1 MRMRILKNESGQVL
15 VFTVLWMSLLMG
27 CVAMAVD
34 VGMMFRAKRSVQT
47 AADAAAF
54 AGALDYLYRASTTS
68 AVAVGKA
75 ASAANGYTDGTNGVV
90 VTINPPPVNGPN
102 AGATGYVEAII
113 TEPNPTVFMSR
124 FFGASFTIGAR
135 GVAGPPGPSTACVY
149 ILNPTASQAM
159 ELQGSFTVSAP
170 NCGVV
175 VDSNDP
181 DALDFTGAG
190 GTLTAGSVAVVGGD
204 GGHTGDSTPTPVTG
218 ASPVSDPLQ
227 LTGPTPLNG
236 GCTAGGDGFAGESGT
251 TDSTTTTLT
260 GVVPGP
266 GSAGQ
271 AICYTKAINLNNV
284 TLGTGIYVF
293 ENGVT
298 TNGTITSGAGGTTL
312 DIYSGAFSVNT
323 GTVLALNPPQAPKD
337 NPTAYETNGIA
348 LMEPST
354 NSSEIKIQKGDATG
368 SLTGI
373 IYAPAAELFLQ
384 DSGGGAGITMTT
396 DLIVNTLYDKTATLT
411 INSYSQTYPTLTPL
425 KSITLVE

>member
-1 MRMRILKNESGQVL
+1 MLRILKSENGQVL

-75 ASAANGYTDGTNGVV
+75 ASSSNGYTDGSSGVV
-90 VTINPPPVNGPN
+90 VTINTPPVNGPN

-124 FFGASFTIGAR
+124 FFGASFTVGAR

-170 NCGVV
+170 NCGIV

-181 DALDFTGAG
+181 DGLDFTGAG
-190 GTLTAGSVAVVGGD
+190 GSLTAGSVSVVGGA
-204 GGHTGDSTPTPVTG
+204 GGHTGDSTPAPITG

-227 LTGPTPLNG
+227 LTGPTPGNG
-236 GCTAGGDGFAGESGT
+236 GCSAGGDGFSGETGT
-251 TDSTTTTLT
+251 TDTTTTSLS
-260 GVVPGP
+260 GPVAGP
-266 GSAGQ
+266 GGAGK
-271 AICYTKAINLNNV
+271 AVCYTKAVNLSNV
-284 TLGTGIYVF
+284 TLGAGIYVF

-312 DIYSGAFSVNT
+312 DIYSGSFSVNS
-323 GTVLALNPPQAPKD
+323 GTVLSLVAPQDPPGNK
-337 NPTAYETNGIA
+337 TAYQTNGVA

-354 NSSEIKIQKGDATG
+354 NSSQITIQKGNATG
-368 SLTGI
+368 NLTGI
-373 IYAPAAELFLQ
+373 IYAPAAELYLQ
-384 DSGGGAGITMTT
+384 DSGGGLGITMTT

-411 INSYSQTYPTLTPL
+411 INSYSQTYPTSTPL
-425 KSITLVE
+425 NSITLVE

>member
-1 MRMRILKNESGQVL
+1 
-15 VFTVLWMSLLMG
+15 
-27 CVAMAVD
+27 
-34 VGMMFRAKRSVQT
+34 
-47 AADAAAF
+47 
-54 AGALDYLYRASTTS
+54 
-68 AVAVGKA
+68 
-75 ASAANGYTDGTNGVV
+75 
-90 VTINPPPVNGPN
+90 
-102 AGATGYVEAII
+102 
-113 TEPNPTVFMSR
+113 
-124 FFGASFTIGAR
+124 
-135 GVAGPPGPSTACVY
+135 
-149 ILNPTASQAM
+149 
-159 ELQGSFTVSAP
+159 
-170 NCGVV
+170 VV